1 MLLVIQQKILCG
13 IVNFVFIKDVVL
25 TGELVLYVLTQL
37 VSTDLGLAQLFNS
50 MKTTCIRE
58 LPAFVSVTF

>member
-25 TGELVLYVLTQL
+25 TEELVLYVLTQL
-37 VSTDLGLAQLFNS
+37 VSTGLGLAQLFNS

-58 LPAFVSVTF
+58 LPTFLSVTF

>member
-25 TGELVLYVLTQL
+25 TEELVLYVLTQL
-37 VSTDLGLAQLFNS
+37 VSTGLGLAQLFNS

-58 LPAFVSVTF
+58 LLTFVSVTF